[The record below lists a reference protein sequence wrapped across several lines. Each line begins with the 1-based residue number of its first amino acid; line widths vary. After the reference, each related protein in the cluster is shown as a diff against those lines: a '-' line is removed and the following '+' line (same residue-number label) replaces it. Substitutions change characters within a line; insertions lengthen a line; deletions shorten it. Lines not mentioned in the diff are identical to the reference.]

1 MSVLL
6 LNYKTGNAEVVM
18 RILDRISVILRANIN
33 DLLTRAED
41 PEKIINQTLLDMRQ
55 AQYEARMEVAQAI
68 AEGKKLER
76 DYLEQAS
83 ESESWLVKAEKS
95 LEQGR
100 EDLAREALK
109 RKTTSFDLSLGLK
122 EQFDAHEQMVDKLK
136 LQLRALDAK
145 INDAERKR
153 QIIIA
158 RQKSLEAQASIG
170 AAMGQTDT
178 RKAFEAFERMEDK
191 VDALEDSLVAE
202 AELAADLSLDE
213 EFAALETDSRVEDE
227 LAALKAKLA
236 DS

>member
-1 MSVLL
+1 
-6 LNYKTGNAEVVM
+6 M
-18 RILDRISVILRANIN
+18 RILDRIGVILRANLN

-41 PEKIINQTLLDMRQ
+41 PEKIINQTLIDMRQ

-76 DYLEQAS
+76 DYLEQAN
-83 ESESWLVKAEKS
+83 ESEGWLVKAEKS
-95 LEQGR
+95 LEKGR

-109 RKTTSFDLSLGLK
+109 RKTTSFDLSVGLK
-122 EQFDAHEQMVDKLK
+122 EQFDAHESMIDKLK
-136 LQLRALDAK
+136 VQMRALDAK

-158 RQKSLEAQASIG
+158 RHKRLEAQESIS
-170 AAMGQTDT
+170 AAMGHTDT

-191 VDALEDSLVAE
+191 VDQIEDRLVAE
-202 AELAADLSLDE
+202 AELTAELSLDE

-236 DS
+236 ES